1 MDRGE
6 KILNKGAEAEAE
18 TEAEA
23 EAEAET
29 EAEAKRKPK
38 PVGETRRFSMEDVQK
53 YCATLEDVSVTFT
66 FLRGTKI
73 PRLVFAWENIGLNAQ
88 LLDALVRARYRP
100 PSPFQIAAIPFGMQ
114 KSDILGI
121 AKPGSGKTTAYI
133 LPMLQH
139 VSTLPPLN
147 PREGGSYAVVI
158 APSLSFVAE
167 IEREVLKF
175 APCLGIKVRAFAGR
189 DATEALGHEAM
200 RGFEVVIG
208 TPWCFLQCLDNGW
221 ADFKQCRY
229 LVLDKVNWMLDEPWR
244 LEHEVLITMNAMPS
258 GNAADGRTTCFFGT
272 EITYTVGR
280 LARKYMKDVI
290 LLTAEDKTNLNV
302 VSPAIDLQ
310 QPTMVAPMAF
320 SGQAPAHSLPR
331 LALGALPSRGRQP
344 ADIQTKSL
352 QTYRC
357 KKLRAKQFKTH
368 VASSMSNSEMGLNPS
383 SSDTVKNLYLY
394 INDKNLKQLGN
405 LISTNCIFEDSSFS
419 KPFQGKK
426 VLSSS
431 LATLEK
437 AKNHNHIALVPVRVE
452 EETHS
457 PHERLQL
464 LRIVSRGTTTG
475 YKLLHAWNADVSD
488 LARGRVNAELP
499 TCSRGIKQES
509 LGHLLDKRKK
519 ITGYKFINGVCFPA
533 PDLITGYMSPLG
545 CGWYQSQIL
554 LQTPT

>member
-6 KILNKGAEAEAE
+6 KILNKGP
-18 TEAEA
+18 EAEA
-23 EAEAET
+23 EAE
-29 EAEAKRKPK
+29 
-38 PVGETRRFSMEDVQK
+38 PVGETRRFSMEDVQE

-88 LLDALVRARYRP
+88 LLDALAAVPLPDSRYSLRNAKIRHP
-100 PSPFQIAAIPFGMQ
+100 RHRKTRFRQNNSVHPSDVATRI
-114 KSDILGI
+114 
-121 AKPGSGKTTAYI
+121 
-133 LPMLQH
+133 
-139 VSTLPPLN
+139 TLPPLN
-147 PREGGSYAVVI
+147 PREGGPYAVVI
-158 APSLSFVAE
+158 APDRTFVAE

-189 DATEALGHEAM
+189 DATEALGQEAM

-208 TPWCFLQCLDNGW
+208 TPWRFLQCLENGW

-229 LVLDKVNWMLDEPWR
+229 VVLDKVNWMLDEPWR
-244 LEHEVLITMNAMPS
+244 LEHEVLLTMNAMPS

-272 EITYTVGR
+272 DITHTVQR
-280 LARKYMKDVI
+280 LTRKYMRD
-290 LLTAEDKTNLNV
+290 LHRSMAYPLTYSENSL
-302 VSPAIDLQ
+302 DLQ
-310 QPTMVAPMAF
+310 QPTMVAPVAF

-344 ADIQTKSL
+344 EHIQTRSL

-368 VASSMSNSEMGLNPS
+368 VASSMSDSEMGLNPS
-383 SSDTVKNLYLY
+383 SSDTVKKLYLY

-437 AKNHNHIALVPVRVE
+437 AKNHNHIALVPG
-452 EETHS
+452 
-457 PHERLQL
+457 L
-464 LRIVSRGTTTG
+464 LKVVTSLFDAFPG
-475 YKLLHAWNADVSD
+475 A
-488 LARGRVNAELP
+488 AE
-499 TCSRGIKQES
+499 
-509 LGHLLDKRKK
+509 
-519 ITGYKFINGVCFPA
+519 FA
-533 PDLITGYMSPLG
+533 
-545 CGWYQSQIL
+545 IL
-554 LQTPT
+554 LEYTIMN